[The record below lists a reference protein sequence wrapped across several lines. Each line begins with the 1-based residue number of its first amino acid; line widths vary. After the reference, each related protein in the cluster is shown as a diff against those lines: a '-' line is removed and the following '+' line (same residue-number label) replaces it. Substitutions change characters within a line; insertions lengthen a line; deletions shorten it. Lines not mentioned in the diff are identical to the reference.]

1 MSIVQRQH
9 LNPIITVS
17 DLEFAASASGEAS
30 CKEVVDS
37 AVQPTLQIL
46 QSGTHL
52 ILDLNV
58 AQEMRLKGQLEEL
71 TIVTDQS
78 ETAVLQASV
87 DRQSEPDRL
96 AGTLTLP
103 TCGKSVSFTGTRSP
117 NTVKDSGG
125 H

>member
-1 MSIVQRQH
+1 
-9 LNPIITVS
+9 
-17 DLEFAASASGEAS
+17 
-30 CKEVVDS
+30 
-37 AVQPTLQIL
+37 L

-78 ETAVLQASV
+78 ETTVLQASV

-117 NTVKDSGG
+117 NTVKDAGG